1 MSDQGSKPTSA
12 FDAYLGSNAGT
23 GPDYAVSDADG
34 HMIAAKWRRPATR
47 TGLRKL
53 GQNVLMYH
61 IGGST
66 SVSMFVKG
74 ICQGTGS
81 QHGSVT
87 FRPHDLELESVRNG
101 VFEMLHLYLDQ
112 DLVNLYAQQNLV
124 GTSVVDIDPLFA
136 MRDPWLQ
143 GYFAMLVAEFE
154 VYGGID
160 NQAHSLLLA
169 QSQQLLIRHLVHWY
183 SNAMLR
189 SRQATENLGSAH
201 PLSPR
206 RLRVVLD
213 YVEANLT
220 SEISLADLAALT
232 GLSTNHFIRA
242 FRAATQRTP
251 YSYLLERRLLR
262 AREALRRGEL
272 SIAEIALATG
282 FRNLSTLTNT
292 FKRHHGVTPS
302 AYRARL
308 RER

>member
-1 MSDQGSKPTSA
+1 MDERKSEPKSA
-12 FDAYLGSNAGT
+12 FDAYLGSNAGA
-23 GPDYAVSDADG
+23 GPDYAVSGADG
-34 HMIAAKWRRPATR
+34 RMVAAKWRRPATR
-47 TGLRKL
+47 TGLTRL

-66 SVSMFVKG
+66 SVSMFIKG

-87 FRPHDLELESVRNG
+87 FRPHDLELESVRTG

-112 DLVNLYAQQNLV
+112 DLVDLYAQQNLV
-124 GTSVVDIDPLFA
+124 GTSTVAIDPLFA
-136 MRDPWLQ
+136 IQDPWLK

-154 VYGGID
+154 LFGGID

-169 QSQQLLIRHLVHWY
+169 QSQQLIIRHLVHWH
-183 SNAMLR
+183 SNAMLH
-189 SRQATENLGSAH
+189 SRQATENRGPPH

-206 RLRVVLD
+206 RLRLVLD
-213 YVEANLT
+213 YVEVNLT

-232 GLSTNHFIRA
+232 GLSANHFIRA

-251 YSYLLERRLLR
+251 YGYLIERRLLR
-262 AREALRRGEL
+262 AREALRRGDL
-272 SIAEIALATG
+272 SIAEIALSTG

>member
-1 MSDQGSKPTSA
+1 MDERKSEPKSA
-12 FDAYLGSNAGT
+12 FDAYLGSNAGA
-23 GPDYAVSDADG
+23 GPDYAVSGADG
-34 HMIAAKWRRPATR
+34 RMVAAKWRRPATR
-47 TGLRKL
+47 TGLTRL

-66 SVSMFVKG
+66 SVSMFIKG

-87 FRPHDLELESVRNG
+87 FRPHDLELESVRTG

-112 DLVNLYAQQNLV
+112 DLVDLYAQQNLV
-124 GTSVVDIDPLFA
+124 GTSTVAIDPLFA
-136 MRDPWLQ
+136 IQDPWLK

-154 VYGGID
+154 LFGGID

-169 QSQQLLIRHLVHWY
+169 QSQQLIIRHLVHWH
-183 SNAMLR
+183 SNAMLH
-189 SRQATENLGSAH
+189 SRQATENHGPPH

-206 RLRVVLD
+206 RLRLVLD
-213 YVEANLT
+213 YVEVNLT

-232 GLSTNHFIRA
+232 GLSANHFIRA

-251 YSYLLERRLLR
+251 YGYLIERRLLR
-262 AREALRRGEL
+262 AREALRRGDL
-272 SIAEIALATG
+272 SIAEIALSTG

>member
-1 MSDQGSKPTSA
+1 MGDQGSESKSA

-34 HMIAAKWRRPATR
+34 RMIAAKWRRPATR
-47 TGLRKL
+47 TGLSKL
-53 GQNVLMYH
+53 NQNVLMYH

-74 ICQGTGS
+74 ICKGTGS

-87 FRPHDLELESVRNG
+87 FRPHDYEVESVRNG

-124 GTSVVDIDPLFA
+124 GRSSVDIDPMFA
-136 MRDPWLQ
+136 AQDPWLQ

-154 VYGGID
+154 LYGGID
-160 NQAHSLLLA
+160 YQSHSLLLA
-169 QSQQLLIRHLVHWY
+169 QSQQLIIRHLVHWY

-189 SRQATENLGSAH
+189 SRQATEKRGPPH

-206 RLRVVLD
+206 RLRIVLD
-213 YVEANLT
+213 YIEANLT
-220 SEISLADLAALT
+220 SEISLAELAALT
-232 GLSTNHFIRA
+232 GLSANHFIRA

-251 YSYLLERRLLR
+251 YGYLVERRLSR
-262 AREALRRGEL
+262 ATEALRHGDL
-272 SIAEIALATG
+272 SIAEIALSTG